1 MDSHLPRGSRPDHR
15 AGGGFAAA
23 HGGVNLR
30 RRYLHGEFLSSYAP
44 LLLAGDHYLST
55 VTQLSRF
62 AYSWRARVLD
72 RQRRFQIRAGF
83 IFEDVVKA
91 ALEKQ
96 GFMVQNIVRIN
107 RQEFDVVSMRD
118 GIIWN
123 VRCKNNFIDITRV
136 DSDAVAFARYNRGL
150 LRAYE

>member
-1 MDSHLPRGSRPDHR
+1 M
-15 AGGGFAAA
+15 AALICGA
-23 HGGVNLR
+23 DT
-30 RRYLHGEFLSSYAP
+30 YMECLSSYAP
-44 LLLAGDHYLST
+44 LLLAGDHYLFA
-55 VTQLSRF
+55 VTQLSCF

-72 RQRRFQIRAGF
+72 RQRRFQIRADF

-123 VRCKNNFIDITRV
+123 VRRKNNFIDITRV

-150 LRAYE
+150 VRAYE